1 MNETQILLVIVSSIS
16 VLTSIVLLFISI
28 GNRKRINTIRDHMF
42 MTLLKYDD
50 IQKKISYLYDS
61 SDENID
67 TIMNG
72 LSTIYDTVESL
83 SSSNEMVLRKI
94 GSSNQYHPSGKVYP
108 RPQIANEITATIKEQ
123 IGIELEK
130 SRRLKAPR
138 ADYLHTIIEN
148 VSKTY
153 PDISIDYIANKT
165 IAIIESMNPHNQP
178 K

>member
-1 MNETQILLVIVSSIS
+1 MNETQIILLIVSSIAA
-16 VLTSIVLLFISI
+16 LTSIIVLFISI

-50 IQKKISYLYDS
+50 IQRKIKYIYDS

-67 TIMNG
+67 TIMDG

-83 SSSNEMVLRKI
+83 SSSNETILRKI
-94 GSSNQYHPSGKVYP
+94 TSPNQYNPSGKIYP

-130 SRRLKAPR
+130 SRQLKAPR
-138 ADYLHTIIEN
+138 ADYLHTIVEN

-165 IAIIESMNPHNQP
+165 IAIIESMNPRNQSR
-178 K
+178 